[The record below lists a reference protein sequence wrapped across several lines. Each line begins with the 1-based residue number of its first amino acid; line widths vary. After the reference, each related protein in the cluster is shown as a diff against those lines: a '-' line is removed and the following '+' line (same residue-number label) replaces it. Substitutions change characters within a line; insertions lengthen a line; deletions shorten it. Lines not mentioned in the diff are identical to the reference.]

1 MKSFNVQKIKLSVV
15 LLFLVILFG
24 TFGYMA
30 ISKVKFIDA
39 LYMTVITIAT
49 VGYKEVVDLDDYGKL
64 FTIFLIIV
72 GTGVLAFFATQVVEY
87 LIEGEIRKT
96 FKRNRMNK
104 KIAKLKDHYIICGY
118 GRMGRIIADEF
129 KNRLEFVVI
138 EKNERYIDAFEENEF
153 YYIIGDA
160 TKESTL
166 ELAGIQNAKGL
177 ISVVNTDAENV
188 YIVLTARM
196 LRKDIKIYT
205 RASDEESYKK
215 MILAGADKVFS
226 PYIIGG
232 KSVANAILRPNV
244 SEFFDFTLNSELHVD
259 VMEIKILPDMKFCGR
274 SIAESGI
281 RDFGLIVLALK
292 KVDGRLIYNP
302 KAVEIIEE
310 GDIII
315 LIGNLNDCKKFELY
329 LRGNNVEI

>member
-1 MKSFNVQKIKLSVV
+1 MKSFNTQKIKFSIL
-15 LLFLVILFG
+15 LLFLVILLG

-49 VGYKEVVDLDDYGKL
+49 VGYKEVVDLDDFGKL
-64 FTIFLIIV
+64 FTIFLIII

-104 KIAKLKDHYIICGY
+104 RIAKLKDHYIICGF

-129 KNRLEFVVI
+129 KNKLEFVLI
-138 EKNERYIDAFEENEF
+138 EKNEKYIDIFEENNF

-160 TKESTL
+160 TKEHTL

-196 LRKDIKIYT
+196 LRKDITIYT

-215 MILAGADKVFS
+215 MVLAGADKVFS

-232 KSVANAILRPNV
+232 KSVANAILKPNV
-244 SEFFDFTLNSELHVD
+244 TEFFDFTLNGDLHVD
-259 VMEIKILPDMKFCGR
+259 VMELTIASDMKFCNK
-274 SIAESGI
+274 SIADSGI

-292 KVDGRLIYNP
+292 KMNGEVIYNP

-315 LIGNLNDCKKFELY
+315 LIGKLDDCKRFEEY
-329 LRGNNVEI
+329 IRGHNVEI